1 MAKNNLTL
9 REQRSLELK
18 QKIYKVSMNLFE
30 KRGYKNVKVSD
41 ICDAANISTGTF
53 YYYFNSKEQVFLA
66 YSDVAD
72 DYFEKAASKIKGGS
86 AAETLHKLVQ
96 RKIEMSVGTG
106 VDVLQHGF
114 IAELNAHYNG
124 SFNIE
129 RKAYKVFQSVIEEG
143 IASGEFR
150 ADVDPATVV
159 SLMRYWIGGM
169 TLHWCIEEGGFDPYA
184 VADELMDVVLKH
196 LV

>member
-1 MAKNNLTL
+1 MNKKTDAKILSMFGLTA
-9 REQRSLELK
+9 RAGR
-18 QKIYKVSMNLFE
+18 
-30 KRGYKNVKVSD
+30 
-41 ICDAANISTGTF
+41 
-53 YYYFNSKEQVFLA
+53 
-66 YSDVAD
+66 
-72 DYFEKAASKIKGGS
+72 
-86 AAETLHKLVQ
+86 
-96 RKIEMSVGTG
+96 
-106 VDVLQHGF
+106 
-114 IAELNAHYNG
+114 
-124 SFNIE
+124 
-129 RKAYKVFQSVIEEG
+129 